1 VRWAGQQSV
10 TRRSPQIQFSNSRNT
25 ERHCERSE
33 AIQLWLAR
41 KLDCFVGAVI
51 FSSILAPRCD
61 SLIALSRERMMEVR
75 IREAER
81 GQPGFELVDLESL
94 VVDDHP
100 VRAVWSFVEGL
111 DLQWFYDRIKSRG
124 ETPGRPATDPRIL
137 LGLWLYATA
146 DGIGSARAL
155 DRLCMHHTI
164 YRWICGGVGVNHTM
178 LSTFRLD
185 SGDFLDGL
193 LTRSLAALM
202 EEGLITL
209 DEVITDGTKVRAA
222 ASRSSMRR
230 GKTLAEL
237 QEKARTRVVE
247 LKQELEADSA
257 AGERRLSKRRLSA
270 AEDRACRVA
279 AALAKHPATV
289 PKDETEQSKEGEP
302 PAGGKSR
309 KPPQERASTTD
320 PDAPLMRMADGAVRP
335 AYNVQVASACGFVVA
350 IEPVE
355 RRNDRG
361 LAPAMVA
368 QVKQRCGKHPDRLL
382 ADTGAMTAAD
392 IVTLAQTHPSMQVF
406 SPPPARKDASKP
418 ESKARYERNR
428 AAEPQ
433 CLKEWRA
440 RMDSEEGRAV
450 YKRRSNTEHIH
461 ARMKNRGFGHMVL
474 RGLAKVRIACL
485 LHAVTHNLIWA
496 ISRRALNTA

>member
-1 VRWAGQQSV
+1 M
-10 TRRSPQIQFSNSRNT
+10 
-25 ERHCERSE
+25 
-33 AIQLWLAR
+33 
-41 KLDCFVGAVI
+41 D
-51 FSSILAPRCD
+51 
-61 SLIALSRERMMEVR
+61 VR
-75 IREAER
+75 IRQAER
-81 GQPGFELVDLESL
+81 SQAGFEVVDLESL

-111 DLQWFYDRIKSRG
+111 DLRWFYDRIKSRG

-137 LGLWLYATA
+137 LALWLYATA

-155 DRLCMHHTI
+155 ARLCEHHTI

-178 LSTFRLD
+178 LSEFRVD
-185 SGDFLDGL
+185 SGEFLDGL

-202 EEGLITL
+202 KEGLVTL
-209 DEVITDGTKVRAA
+209 DEVITDGTKIRAA

-230 GKTLAEL
+230 RQTLTEL
-237 QEKARTRVVE
+237 EEKARARVSE

-270 AEDRACRVA
+270 AEDRARRVA
-279 AALAKHPATV
+279 AALAKHPATA
-289 PKDETEQSKEGEP
+289 PKDDAKDQTEGDEP
-302 PAGGKSR
+302 PPASGK
-309 KPPQERASTTD
+309 KPKEERISTTD

-350 IEPVE
+350 IDPVQ

-361 LAPAMVA
+361 LAPTMVA
-368 QVKQRCGKHPDRLL
+368 QVEQRCGKLPDRLL

-392 IVTLAQTHPSMQVF
+392 IGTLAQIYPSMQVF
-406 SPPPARKDASKP
+406 SPPPACKDASKP
-418 ESKARYERNR
+418 ASKARYERNR

-440 RMDSEEGRAV
+440 RMDSDQGQAV
-450 YKRRSNTEHIH
+450 YKRRSNTEHVH
-461 ARMKNRGFGHMVL
+461 ARLKNRGFGRMVL
-474 RGLAKVRIACL
+474 RGLAKVRTACL
-485 LHAVTHNLIWA
+485 LHAVTHNLFWA
-496 ISRRALNTA
+496 ISRRALKPA

>member
-1 VRWAGQQSV
+1 MDIRIRQA
-10 TRRSPQIQFSNSRNT
+10 
-25 ERHCERSE
+25 ERSQ
-33 AIQLWLAR
+33 A
-41 KLDCFVGAVI
+41 
-51 FSSILAPRCD
+51 
-61 SLIALSRERMMEVR
+61 
-75 IREAER
+75 
-81 GQPGFELVDLESL
+81 GFEVVDLESL

-111 DLQWFYDRIKSRG
+111 DLQCFHDRIKARG

-155 DRLCMHHTI
+155 ARLCEHHTI

-178 LSTFRLD
+178 LSEFRVD
-185 SGDFLDGL
+185 SGEFLDGL

-202 EEGLITL
+202 KEGLVRL
-209 DEVITDGTKVRAA
+209 DEVITDGTKIRAA

-230 GKTLAEL
+230 RQTLTEL
-237 QEKARTRVVE
+237 EEKARARVSE

-270 AEDRACRVA
+270 AEDRARRVT
-279 AALAKHPATV
+279 AALAKHPATG
-289 PKDETEQSKEGEP
+289 PKDDAKDQTEDDEP
-302 PAGGKSR
+302 PRASGKSGK
-309 KPPQERASTTD
+309 KPKEERVSTTD

-350 IEPVE
+350 IAPVQ

-361 LAPAMVA
+361 LAPTMVA
-368 QVKQRCGKHPDRLL
+368 QVEQRCGKLPDRLL
-382 ADTGAMTAAD
+382 ADTGAMTAGD
-392 IVTLAQTHPSMQVF
+392 IGTLARTSPSMQVF
-406 SPPPARKDASKP
+406 SPPPACKDASKP
-418 ESKARYERNR
+418 ASKARYERNR

-440 RMDSEEGRAV
+440 RMGSDEGRAV
-450 YKRRSNTEHIH
+450 YRRRSNTEHVH
-461 ARMKNRGFGHMVL
+461 ARLKNRGFGQMFL
-474 RGLAKVRIACL
+474 RGLAKVRTACL
-485 LHAVTHNLIWA
+485 LHAVTHNLFWA
-496 ISRRALNTA
+496 ISRRTLQPA

>member
-1 VRWAGQQSV
+1 
-10 TRRSPQIQFSNSRNT
+10 
-25 ERHCERSE
+25 
-33 AIQLWLAR
+33 
-41 KLDCFVGAVI
+41 
-51 FSSILAPRCD
+51 
-61 SLIALSRERMMEVR
+61 M
-75 IREAER
+75 
-81 GQPGFELVDLESL
+81 
-94 VVDDHP
+94 
-100 VRAVWSFVEGL
+100 WSFVEGL
-111 DLQWFYDRIKSRG
+111 DLRPFYDRIKARG

-155 DRLCMHHTI
+155 ARLCEHHTI

-178 LSTFRLD
+178 LSEFRLD
-185 SGDFLDGL
+185 SGEFLDRL
-193 LTRSLAALM
+193 LTSSLAALM
-202 EEGLITL
+202 KEGLITL

-230 GKTLAEL
+230 RQTLTEL
-237 QEKARTRVVE
+237 EEKARTRVAE

-270 AEDRACRVA
+270 AEDRARRVA
-279 AALAKHPATV
+279 AALARHPATA
-289 PKDETEQSKEGEP
+289 PKEETDRTKGDEP
-302 PAGGKSR
+302 PAGGKSG
-309 KPPQERASTTD
+309 KNPKQERVSTTD
-320 PDAPLMRMADGAVRP
+320 PDAPLMKMADGAVRP

-350 IEPVE
+350 IEPVQ

-361 LAPAMVA
+361 LAPAMVT
-368 QVKQRCGKHPDRLL
+368 QVEQRCGKPPDRLL

-392 IVTLAQTHPSMQVF
+392 IVTIAQTHPSVQVF
-406 SPPPARKDASKP
+406 SPPPARKEASKP

-440 RMDSEEGRAV
+440 RMDSEEGPAV
-450 YKRRSNTEHIH
+450 YKRRSNTEHVH
-461 ARMKNRGFGHMVL
+461 ARLKNRGFGRMVL

-485 LHAVTHNLIWA
+485 LHAVTHNLMWA
-496 ISRRALNTA
+496 ISRRAARTA

>member
-1 VRWAGQQSV
+1 MD
-10 TRRSPQIQFSNSRNT
+10 I
-25 ERHCERSE
+25 
-33 AIQLWLAR
+33 
-41 KLDCFVGAVI
+41 
-51 FSSILAPRCD
+51 
-61 SLIALSRERMMEVR
+61 R
-75 IREAER
+75 IRQAER
-81 GQPGFELVDLESL
+81 RQAGFELVDLESL

-111 DLQWFYDRIKSRG
+111 DLQSFYDRIKARG

-137 LGLWLYATA
+137 LALWLYATA
-146 DGIGSARAL
+146 DGIGAARAL
-155 DRLCMHHTI
+155 ARLCQHHTI

-178 LSTFRLD
+178 LSEFRLD
-185 SGDFLDGL
+185 SGEFLDRL
-193 LTRSLAALM
+193 LTSSLAALM

-230 GKTLAEL
+230 RQTLVEL
-237 QEKARTRVVE
+237 EEKARIRVAE

-270 AEDRACRVA
+270 AEDRARRVA
-279 AALAKHPATV
+279 AALAKHPAAT
-289 PKDETEQSKEGEP
+289 PKAEKDQNEGDDP
-302 PAGGKSR
+302 PLAGGGKSG
-309 KPPQERASTTD
+309 KKSKEERVSTTD
-320 PDAPLMRMADGAVRP
+320 PDAPLMRMADGAVRV

-350 IEPVE
+350 IEPVQ

-361 LAPAMVA
+361 LAPAVVA
-368 QVKQRCGKHPDRLL
+368 QVQQRCGKLPTRLL

-392 IVTLAQTHPSMQVF
+392 IATLAQTHPSIQVF
-406 SPPPARKDASKP
+406 SPPPACKASSKP

-440 RMDSEEGRAV
+440 RMDSEEGQAV
-450 YKRRSNTEHIH
+450 YKRRSNTEHAH
-461 ARMKNRGFGHMVL
+461 ARLKNRGFERMAL
-474 RGLAKVRIACL
+474 RGLAKVRIACW
-485 LHAVTHNLIWA
+485 LHAVTHNLMWA
-496 ISRRALNTA
+496 ISRRRALKTA

>member
-1 VRWAGQQSV
+1 
-10 TRRSPQIQFSNSRNT
+10 
-25 ERHCERSE
+25 
-33 AIQLWLAR
+33 
-41 KLDCFVGAVI
+41 LDFALV
-51 FSSILAPRCD
+51 CD
-61 SLIALSRERMMEVR
+61 SLIAVGSERMMGVR

-111 DLQWFYDRIKSRG
+111 DLGWFYDRIKARG

-137 LGLWLYATA
+137 LALWLYATA

-178 LSTFRLD
+178 LSAFRLD
-185 SGDFLDGL
+185 SGEFLDGL

-209 DEVITDGTKVRAA
+209 DEVITDGTKIRAA

-230 GKTLAEL
+230 RETLTEL
-237 QEKARTRVVE
+237 EAKARTRVAE
-247 LKQELEADSA
+247 LKQELEVDSV

-270 AEDRACRVA
+270 AEDRARRVA
-279 AALAKHPATV
+279 AALAKRPATADV
-289 PKDETEQSKEGEP
+289 EKDQTEGKESP
-302 PAGGKSR
+302 DGGKSG
-309 KPPQERASTTD
+309 KKPQEERVSTTD

-335 AYNVQVASACGFVVA
+335 AYNVQVTSACGFVVA
-350 IEPVE
+350 IEPME

-368 QVKQRCGKHPDRLL
+368 QIERRCGKPPSRLL
-382 ADTGAMTAAD
+382 ADVGAMTAAD
-392 IVTLAQTHPSMQVF
+392 IVGFADTHPAMQVF
-406 SPPPARKDASKP
+406 SPPPACKETSKP

-433 CLKEWRA
+433 CLRDWRA
-440 RMDSEEGRAV
+440 RMESEVGQAI
-450 YKRRSNTEHIH
+450 YKRRSNTEHVH
-461 ARMKNRGFGHMVL
+461 ARMKNRGFGRMVV
-474 RGLAKVRIACL
+474 RGLRKVHIVCM
-485 LHAVTHNLIWA
+485 LHAIAHNLIWA
-496 ISRRALNTA
+496 ISRRAAQPA

>member
-1 VRWAGQQSV
+1 
-10 TRRSPQIQFSNSRNT
+10 
-25 ERHCERSE
+25 
-33 AIQLWLAR
+33 
-41 KLDCFVGAVI
+41 
-51 FSSILAPRCD
+51 
-61 SLIALSRERMMEVR
+61 
-75 IREAER
+75 
-81 GQPGFELVDLESL
+81 

-111 DLQWFYDRIKSRG
+111 DLQSFYDRIKARG

-137 LGLWLYATA
+137 LALWLYATA

-155 DRLCMHHTI
+155 ARLCEHHTI

-178 LSTFRLD
+178 LSEFRLD
-185 SGDFLDGL
+185 CGEFLDRL
-193 LTRSLAALM
+193 LTSSLAALM
-202 EEGLITL
+202 KEGLITL

-230 GKTLAEL
+230 RQTLVEL
-237 QEKARTRVVE
+237 EEKARIRVAE

-270 AEDRACRVA
+270 AEDRARRVA
-279 AALAKHPATV
+279 AALAKHPAATA
-289 PKDETEQSKEGEP
+289 KDEKDQNEGDDP
-302 PAGGKSR
+302 PLAGGGKSGK
-309 KPPQERASTTD
+309 KPKEERVSTTD
-320 PDAPLMRMADGAVRP
+320 PDAPLMRMADGAVRV

-350 IEPVE
+350 IEPVQ

-361 LAPAMVA
+361 LAPAVVA
-368 QVKQRCGKHPDRLL
+368 QVQQRCGKLPSRLL

-392 IVTLAQTHPSMQVF
+392 IATLAQTHPSMQVF
-406 SPPPARKDASKP
+406 SPPPACKASSKP

-440 RMDSEEGRAV
+440 RMDSEEGQAV
-450 YKRRSNTEHIH
+450 YKRRSNTEHAH
-461 ARMKNRGFGHMVL
+461 ARLKNRGFERMAL
-474 RGLAKVRIACL
+474 RGLAKVRIACW
-485 LHAVTHNLIWA
+485 LHAVTHNLMWA
-496 ISRRALNTA
+496 ISCRRALKTA

>member
-1 VRWAGQQSV
+1 
-10 TRRSPQIQFSNSRNT
+10 
-25 ERHCERSE
+25 
-33 AIQLWLAR
+33 
-41 KLDCFVGAVI
+41 
-51 FSSILAPRCD
+51 
-61 SLIALSRERMMEVR
+61 MMDIR

-81 GQPGFELVDLESL
+81 RQAGFELVDLESL

-111 DLQWFYDRIKSRG
+111 DLQRFYDRIKARG

-137 LGLWLYATA
+137 LALWLHATA

-155 DRLCMHHTI
+155 ARLCEHHTI

-178 LSTFRLD
+178 LSEFRLD
-185 SGDFLDGL
+185 SGEFLDGL
-193 LTRSLAALM
+193 LSRSLAALM
-202 EEGLITL
+202 QEGLITL

-230 GKTLAEL
+230 RQTLTEL
-237 QEKARTRVVE
+237 EEKARARVAE

-270 AEDRACRVA
+270 AEDRAHRVA
-279 AALAKHPATV
+279 AALAKHPATA
-289 PKDETEQSKEGEP
+289 PKEEKDQSREDEP
-302 PAGGKSR
+302 PGEGKSSK
-309 KPPQERASTTD
+309 KPKQERVSTTD
-320 PDAPLMRMADGAVRP
+320 PDARLMRMADGAVRP

-361 LAPAMVA
+361 LAPQVIA
-368 QVKQRCGKHPDRLL
+368 QVKQRCGKLPDRLL
-382 ADTGAMTAAD
+382 ADTGAMTAPD
-392 IVTLAQTHPSMQVF
+392 IVTLAQTHPSIKVF
-406 SPPPARKDASKP
+406 SPPPARKDASKAQ
-418 ESKARYERNR
+418 SKVRYERNR

-440 RMDSEEGRAV
+440 RMDSEEGQAV
-450 YKRRSNTEHIH
+450 YKRRSNTEHVH
-461 ARMKNRGFGHMVL
+461 ARLKNRGFGHMVL

-485 LHAVTHNLIWA
+485 LHAVTHNLMWA
-496 ISRRALNTA
+496 FSRRTLKAA

>member
-1 VRWAGQQSV
+1 MG
-10 TRRSPQIQFSNSRNT
+10 
-25 ERHCERSE
+25 
-33 AIQLWLAR
+33 
-41 KLDCFVGAVI
+41 
-51 FSSILAPRCD
+51 
-61 SLIALSRERMMEVR
+61 VR

-81 GQPGFELVDLESL
+81 GRPGFELVDLESL

-111 DLQWFYDRIKSRG
+111 DLGWFYDRIKARG

-137 LGLWLYATA
+137 LALWLYATA

-178 LSTFRLD
+178 LSAFRLD
-185 SGDFLDGL
+185 SGEFLDGL

-209 DEVITDGTKVRAA
+209 DEVITDGTKIRAA

-230 GKTLAEL
+230 RETLTEL
-237 QEKARTRVVE
+237 EAKARTRVAE
-247 LKQELEADSA
+247 LKQELEVDSV

-270 AEDRACRVA
+270 AEDRARRVA
-279 AALAKHPATV
+279 AALAKRPATADV
-289 PKDETEQSKEGEP
+289 EKDQTEGKESP
-302 PAGGKSR
+302 DGGKSG
-309 KPPQERASTTD
+309 KKPQEERVSTTD

-335 AYNVQVASACGFVVA
+335 AYNVQVTSACGFVVA
-350 IEPVE
+350 IEPME

-368 QVKQRCGKHPDRLL
+368 QIERRCGKPPSRLL
-382 ADTGAMTAAD
+382 ADVGAMTAAD
-392 IVTLAQTHPSMQVF
+392 IVGFADTHPAMQVF
-406 SPPPARKDASKP
+406 SPPPACKETSKP

-433 CLKEWRA
+433 CLRDWRA
-440 RMDSEEGRAV
+440 RMESEVGQAI
-450 YKRRSNTEHIH
+450 YKRRSNTEHVH
-461 ARMKNRGFGHMVL
+461 ARMKNRGFGRMVV
-474 RGLAKVRIACL
+474 RGLRKVHIVCM
-485 LHAVTHNLIWA
+485 LHAIAHNLIWA
-496 ISRRALNTA
+496 ISRRAAQPA

>member
-1 VRWAGQQSV
+1 
-10 TRRSPQIQFSNSRNT
+10 
-25 ERHCERSE
+25 
-33 AIQLWLAR
+33 
-41 KLDCFVGAVI
+41 
-51 FSSILAPRCD
+51 
-61 SLIALSRERMMEVR
+61 
-75 IREAER
+75 
-81 GQPGFELVDLESL
+81 
-94 VVDDHP
+94 
-100 VRAVWSFVEGL
+100 VWSFVEGL
-111 DLQWFYDRIKSRG
+111 DLQWFYDRIKARG

-137 LGLWLYATA
+137 LALWLYATA

-155 DRLCMHHTI
+155 ARLCEHHTI

-178 LSTFRLD
+178 LSEFRVD
-185 SGDFLDGL
+185 SGEFLDGL

-230 GKTLAEL
+230 RQTLTEL
-237 QEKARTRVVE
+237 EEKACARVAE

-270 AEDRACRVA
+270 AEDRARRVA
-279 AALAKHPATV
+279 AALAKN
-289 PKDETEQSKEGEP
+289 PKTAPRDDEGDQSEGDEP
-302 PAGGKSR
+302 PAGGKSG
-309 KPPQERASTTD
+309 KPPKEERVSTTD
-320 PDAPLMRMADGAVRP
+320 PDAPLMRLADGAVRP

-350 IEPVE
+350 IDPVQ

-361 LAPAMVA
+361 LAPAIVA
-368 QVKQRCGKHPDRLL
+368 QVKQRCGKLPDRLL

-392 IVTLAQTHPSMQVF
+392 IDTLAQTHPSMQVF

-418 ESKARYERNR
+418 ASKARYERNR

-440 RMDSEEGRAV
+440 RMDSEEGQAV
-450 YKRRSNTEHIH
+450 YKRRSNTEHVH
-461 ARMKNRGFGHMVL
+461 ARLKNRGFDHMVL
-474 RGLAKVRIACL
+474 RGLAKVRTACL
-485 LHAVTHNLIWA
+485 LHAVTHNLMWA
-496 ISRRALNTA
+496 ISRRAPKPT

>member
-1 VRWAGQQSV
+1 MD
-10 TRRSPQIQFSNSRNT
+10 I
-25 ERHCERSE
+25 
-33 AIQLWLAR
+33 
-41 KLDCFVGAVI
+41 
-51 FSSILAPRCD
+51 
-61 SLIALSRERMMEVR
+61 R
-75 IREAER
+75 IRQAER
-81 GQPGFELVDLESL
+81 NQVGFELVDLEGL

-111 DLQWFYDRIKSRG
+111 DLQWFYNRIKARG

-137 LGLWLYATA
+137 LALWLYATA

-155 DRLCMHHTI
+155 ARLCEHHTI

-178 LSTFRLD
+178 LSEFRVD
-185 SGDFLDGL
+185 SGEFLDGL
-193 LTRSLAALM
+193 LTRSLASLM

-230 GKTLAEL
+230 RQTLAEL
-237 QEKARTRVVE
+237 EEKARARVAE

-270 AEDRACRVA
+270 AEDRARRVA
-279 AALAKHPATV
+279 AALAKRPAAV
-289 PKDETEQSKEGEP
+289 PKDKDQNEGDEP
-302 PAGGKSR
+302 APASGKSGK
-309 KPPQERASTTD
+309 KPKEERVSTTD

-350 IEPVE
+350 IDPVQ

-368 QVKQRCGKHPDRLL
+368 QVEQRCGKLPDRLL

-392 IVTLAQTHPSMQVF
+392 IGTLAQIYPSMQVF

-428 AAEPQ
+428 VAEPQ
-433 CLKEWRA
+433 CLKQWRA
-440 RMDSEEGRAV
+440 RMDSEEGQAV
-450 YKRRSNTEHIH
+450 YKRRSNTEHVH
-461 ARMKNRGFGHMVL
+461 ARLKNRGFGHMVL

-485 LHAVTHNLIWA
+485 LHAVTHNLMWA
-496 ISRRALNTA
+496 ISRSALKPA

>member
-1 VRWAGQQSV
+1 MD
-10 TRRSPQIQFSNSRNT
+10 I
-25 ERHCERSE
+25 
-33 AIQLWLAR
+33 
-41 KLDCFVGAVI
+41 
-51 FSSILAPRCD
+51 
-61 SLIALSRERMMEVR
+61 R
-75 IREAER
+75 IRQAER
-81 GQPGFELVDLESL
+81 RQAGFELVDLESL

-111 DLQWFYDRIKSRG
+111 DLQWFYDRIKARG

-137 LGLWLYATA
+137 LALWLHATA

-155 DRLCMHHTI
+155 ARLCEHHTI

-178 LSTFRLD
+178 LSEFRLD
-185 SGDFLDGL
+185 SGEFLDGL

-202 EEGLITL
+202 QEGLITL

-230 GKTLAEL
+230 RQTLTEL
-237 QEKARTRVVE
+237 AEKARARVAE

-270 AEDRACRVA
+270 AEDRARRVA
-279 AALAKHPATV
+279 AALAKHPAAA
-289 PKDETEQSKEGEP
+289 PKDKEKDQNEGDEP
-302 PAGGKSR
+302 PPASGKSGK
-309 KPPQERASTTD
+309 KPKEERVSTTD

-350 IEPVE
+350 IEPVQ

-361 LAPAMVA
+361 LAPAMVE
-368 QVKQRCGKHPDRLL
+368 QVQQRCGKPPDRLL

-392 IVTLAQTHPSMQVF
+392 IDTLTQTHPSLQVF
-406 SPPPARKDASKP
+406 SPPPARKNASKP

-440 RMDSEEGRAV
+440 RMDSEEGQAV
-450 YKRRSNTEHIH
+450 YKRRSNTEHVH
-461 ARMKNRGFGHMVL
+461 ARLKNRGFGHMVL

-485 LHAVTHNLIWA
+485 LHAVTHNLMWA
-496 ISRRALNTA
+496 FSRRALKAA